1 MPFHMRL
8 DPLKLL
14 RDPLKVV
21 ALAGSPRDLEILTNG
36 SRRAEVMITEL
47 IVCMNVPTTTADII
61 EKKTNV
67 AIARYLHFIK
77 NQNLY

>member
-1 MPFHMRL
+1 MRL

-21 ALAGSPRDLEILTNG
+21 AGSARDLLEILTNG
-36 SRRAEVMITEL
+36 SRRAEVMITE
-47 IVCMNVPTTTADII
+47 MNVPTTTADIT
-61 EKKTNV
+61 EKKTNMT
-67 AIARYLHFIK
+67 IARYLHFIK